1 MSDRKHLNGSRTCK
15 LSLKVDLL
23 LTADLFT
30 ILRSVRLGTTSDIMN
45 VSSMKASELQSVICW
60 KENLNVP
67 QLLGKLNIILI
78 FTLRAVVF
86 PGRTPCYEGRKTT
99 ASDHLLFHQAYTS
112 T

>member
-45 VSSMKASELQSVICW
+45 VSSMKASELRSVICW
-60 KENLNVP
+60 KENLSVP
-67 QLLGKLNIILI
+67 QHLGELNIILI
-78 FTLRAVVF
+78 FTL
-86 PGRTPCYEGRKTT
+86 
-99 ASDHLLFHQAYTS
+99 
-112 T
+112 